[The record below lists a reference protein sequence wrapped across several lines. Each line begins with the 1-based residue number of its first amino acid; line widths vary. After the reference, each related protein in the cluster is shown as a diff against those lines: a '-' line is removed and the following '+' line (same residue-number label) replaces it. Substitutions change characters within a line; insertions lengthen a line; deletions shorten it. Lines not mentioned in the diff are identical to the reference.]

1 MNLSK
6 HVKVT
11 KVSATVTAG
20 TSAVNGTVVDMQ
32 GFEGVVFIASLG
44 TAAADNGI
52 KAQQGQQSNLS
63 DAADLAGTQV
73 LSDATQTDLVL
84 DVYKP
89 QERYIRPVVVRGT
102 STTVEAVWAIQYE
115 ARTKATTN
123 VTAAQAAELHVS
135 PDEGTA

>member
-11 KVSATVTAG
+11 KVSATVAAG
-20 TSAVNGTVVDMQ
+20 TSAVNGTVIDMQ
-32 GFEGVVFIASLG
+32 GFEGVMFVASVG

-63 DAADLAGTQV
+63 DAADLASTQV

-89 QERYIRPVVVRGT
+89 QERYVRPVIVRGT

-115 ARTKATTN
+115 ARTKPTDNTT
-123 VTAAQAAELHVS
+123 TAQAAELHVS